1 MRAPGSAASKA
12 LSRTSLCRPLI
23 WVAWINDAEMLRYEH
38 LQHRSIVPTRHEGT
52 G

>member
-12 LSRTSLCRPLI
+12 PSRTGLCRPLI
-23 WVAWINDAEMLRYEH
+23 WAARINDGEMLRYEH
-38 LQHRSIVPTRHEGT
+38 LQHRGIVPTRHEGT